1 MCALAQ
7 NKVDLTSQVKNKLPM
22 ANIATVPDTK
32 YVPSA
37 GIISGTASSSW
48 NIPASGG
55 PAATTRIGANTLDAA
70 LNFADTNSAQFT
82 VALPLDWDSTTALNA
97 RLYVATS
104 DVTSG
109 HTIIMQLA
117 TSCEKGDG
125 STSDDVA
132 FNTVQAMST
141 ITLGTVGNQ
150 MWTATLTSMT
160 TTGCLAGGL
169 MKVKV
174 VRGTDTATAAYVLG
188 VQLTIPRALTVQAN

>member
-7 NKVDLTSQVKNKLPM
+7 NKVDLSTQAKNRLPL

-32 YVPSA
+32 YVPAA
-37 GIISGTASSSW
+37 GIFQGTASANW
-48 NIPASGG
+48 NVPSSGG
-55 PAATTRIGANTLDAA
+55 PAPTTRIGANTLDAA

-82 VALPLDWDSTTALNA
+82 ISLPLDWDSSTALNA

-117 TSCEKGDG
+117 TACEKGDG
-125 STSDDVA
+125 TTSDDVA
-132 FNTVQAMST
+132 FNTAQSMST
-141 ITLGTVGNQ
+141 ITLGTLGNQ
-150 MWTATLTSMT
+150 MFTATLGSMT
-160 TTGCLAGGL
+160 TTNCLAGGL
-169 MKVKV
+169 MKIKV

-188 VQLTIPRALTVQAN
+188 VQLTIPRLLVVQAD